1 MRSRELAVKVKRV
14 WSLESMAALGSRELL
29 MLKFS
34 MLHLLGRKLQGVPV
48 AEEQLDAVTKE
59 VPFYRWF

>member
-1 MRSRELAVKVKRV
+1 M
-14 WSLESMAALGSRELL
+14 ESMAALGSRELL